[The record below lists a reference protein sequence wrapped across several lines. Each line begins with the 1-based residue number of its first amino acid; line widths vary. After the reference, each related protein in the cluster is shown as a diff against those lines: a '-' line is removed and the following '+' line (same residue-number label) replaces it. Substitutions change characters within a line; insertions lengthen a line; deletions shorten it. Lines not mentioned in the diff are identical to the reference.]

1 MTLTTHIIVAGA
13 VAAPFLHNPPLA
25 FAMGLT
31 SHYILDAIPHWDW
44 ELGSLPQ
51 SDPKNKDAKEV
62 MVVQHNKIA
71 HDLLRVTLDVSI
83 GLLLLFAIG
92 VAGGGIN
99 SLTIFY
105 GLGAAALGG
114 ILPDA
119 LQFVYFVIWR
129 KQPMALIQ
137 WFHDFFHARTK
148 IPHRQ
153 MAKGLVY
160 QAMIIAPSLIV
171 LVFILV
177 MKENIW

>member
-13 VAAPFLHNPPLA
+13 VAAPLLHNPPLA
-25 FAMGLT
+25 FVVGIT
-31 SHYILDAIPHWDW
+31 SHYLLDAIPHWDW
-44 ELGSLPQ
+44 ELSSLPQ
-51 SDPKNKDAKEV
+51 GDPQNKNGIIVRHK
-62 MVVQHNKIA
+62 KIA
-71 HDLLRVTLDVSI
+71 YDLLRVTLDVSI

-99 SLTIFY
+99 SLIIFY

-119 LQFVYFVIWR
+119 LQFAYFVIWR
-129 KQPMALIQ
+129 KQPMAAIQ

-153 MAKGLVY
+153 MARGLAY
-160 QAMIIAPSLIV
+160 QTMIIAPSLIFLVFV
-171 LVFILV
+171 LV
-177 MKENIW
+177 MGENVW